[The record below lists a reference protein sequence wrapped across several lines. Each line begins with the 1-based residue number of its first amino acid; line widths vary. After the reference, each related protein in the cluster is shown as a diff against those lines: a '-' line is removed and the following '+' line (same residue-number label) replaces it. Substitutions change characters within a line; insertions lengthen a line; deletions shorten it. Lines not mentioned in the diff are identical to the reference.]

1 MLLAKIVCSD
11 PDCVGELEIAVDRL
25 TKLDGYVCECGHGFV
40 LASVSELAE
49 PGGEVVS
56 IATRRRSDTARHG
69 RRGFR
74 AA

>member
-11 PDCVGELEIAVDRL
+11 PDCPEQAEVAIEHVGELEGR
-25 TKLDGYVCECGHGFV
+25 VCECGFGFV
-40 LASVSELAE
+40 LMQISELRE

-56 IATRRRSDTARHG
+56 IATRRPEPAER
-69 RRGFR
+69 R

>member
-11 PDCVGELEIAVDRL
+11 PDCPEEAEVAIEHLRELEGR
-25 TKLDGYVCECGHGFV
+25 VCECGFGFV
-40 LASVSELAE
+40 LMQISELRR

-56 IATRRRSDTARHG
+56 IVTRRDAPAEK
-69 RRGFR
+69 R